1 MNAYIVY
8 EITDNFN
15 VSSCPTLENC
25 LFGAVKLTKNTDI
38 DKSGYYSYGAGFDRH
53 RFFSHPSRGTG
64 RNILIFGVDMSS
76 STKIVDRK
84 KRHFNS
90 W

>member
-38 DKSGYYSYGAGFDRH
+38 DKYGYSNYGIGFDRNG
-53 RFFSHPSRGTG
+53 FFHA
-64 RNILIFGVDMSS
+64 LLEELAEM
-76 STKIVDRK
+76 
-84 KRHFNS
+84 
-90 W
+90 